1 MRGPGDTEERD
12 ESLPSRSSRLAQ
24 RANKWA
30 GHFSTMWWVPSRG
43 THGTG
48 VSDGQSLP
56 RKRNLSRDLK
66 KGRQAGKER
75 SKVNTQHT

>member
-1 MRGPGDTEERD
+1 MSPCPHGA
-12 ESLPSRSSRLAQ
+12 RSLAQ
-24 RANKWA
+24 RANPWA

-48 VSDGQSLP
+48 VSNGQGLP
-56 RKRNLSRDLK
+56 RKRNLSGDLK

-75 SKVNTQHT
+75 AKVNKQHT